1 MKSNLLKKEKITKN
15 KILKIYK
22 EDWKFRKNQLEKK
35 VKKFRH

>member
-22 EDWKFRKNQLEKK
+22 EGWKFRKNQLEKK